1 MYHGLLQ
8 FLRCPQ
14 CGEEMDLLPT
24 NAGGDEVLEGLVGCG
39 QEHWFPV
46 VRGIPRMLPDS
57 LQEHW
62 PGVEPHLTTL
72 PPECAASVRRG
83 VEGSEAR
90 SYDKRTRENFSLEWD
105 FHEVGDATWGIELD
119 DRVRTFFLDPIGL
132 GRDELQGKV
141 LLDAG
146 CGNGSQSVAYTEYG
160 LEVIALDLSSG
171 IEHGLA
177 FLGRRPDADPRKVH
191 FVQGDLQNPPLAD
204 RCVDVIHSAGVLHHT
219 PDTRETFRRLCRVL
233 KPGGTFYVWLY
244 KREQGVTEVV
254 NSLRAVTTRMRPATF
269 ARVAS
274 ALAVPFQAFR
284 AGANALGL
292 RKYPPT
298 TRRESALALM
308 DIFGAPHA
316 HAHSFPEVA
325 GWYDE
330 EGFGEVWPCNDDRRG
345 FGACGRLSAKADT
358 SRPSAVPAV
367 DSHGAPGNGRP
378 G

>member
-1 MYHGLLQ
+1 MRERLLL

-14 CGEEMDLLPT
+14 CGGKLELLPT
-24 NAGGDEVLEGLVGCG
+24 TADGEEVLEGLLACSH
-39 QEHWFPV
+39 EHWFPV
-46 VRGIPRMLPDS
+46 VRAIPRMLPDS

-62 PGVEPHLTTL
+62 PRVEPYVSSL
-72 PPECAASVRRG
+72 PPERAASLRH
-83 VEGSEAR
+83 SLDAASASW

-105 FHEVGDATWGIELD
+105 FHEVGDATWGIELE
-119 DRVRTFFLDPIGL
+119 DRVRKFFLEPIGVP
-132 GRDELQGKV
+132 RAELEGKV

-146 CGNGSQSVAYTEYG
+146 CGNGSQSVAYTEFG

-171 IEHGLA
+171 VEHGLT
-177 FLGRRPDADPRKVH
+177 FLGRREKADAQRIH

-204 RCVDVIHSAGVLHHT
+204 RCVDLIHSAGVLHHT
-219 PDTRETFRRLCRVL
+219 PDTRGTFGRLCRVL

-254 NSLRAVTTRMRPATF
+254 NSLRAVTTRLRPATF
-269 ARVAS
+269 ARVAT
-274 ALAVPFQAFR
+274 AFAVPFQAFR

-325 GWYDE
+325 TWYDE
-330 EGFGEVWPCNDDRRG
+330 EGFVEVWPCNDDRRG
-345 FGACGRLSAKADT
+345 FGACGRLQASEHASPA
-358 SRPSAVPAV
+358 SVRPQETPENA
-367 DSHGAPGNGRP
+367 HRP
-378 G
+378 